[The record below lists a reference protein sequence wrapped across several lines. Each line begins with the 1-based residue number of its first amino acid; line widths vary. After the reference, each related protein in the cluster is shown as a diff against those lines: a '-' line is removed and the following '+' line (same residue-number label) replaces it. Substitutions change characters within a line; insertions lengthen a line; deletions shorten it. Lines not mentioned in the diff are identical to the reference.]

1 MSKHVNTFRRKM
13 LLGGLATAGLGASAA
28 FLRPKDVGNN
38 HSDHFRDISNA
49 LKQAEISKPTLVI
62 DKAALNHNIQAL
74 SQHIGDSFKYRIVGK
89 SLPSLPLIKTVMQ
102 GTNTQ
107 RLMMFHQPFL
117 NQTVDTFPQADILM
131 GKPMPVAAA
140 ANFYRQLDASKGFDA
155 SRQLQWLIDTPE
167 RLRQYQQLSEQL
179 NVDMNINLELD
190 VGLHRGG
197 IKDDQALVEILN
209 LIQADPRLSL
219 SGLMGYEPQ
228 IAKVPGNKLAL
239 RDKAMQIYSD
249 KLNLAQQVMG
259 QDLSQLTLNAA
270 GSPTY
275 RYYNQEQ
282 FPYAKGNFPHNELSA
297 GSCLVKPLDFDLP
310 TLTDHRPASFIAT
323 PVLKTL
329 DQTELPGVPGL
340 GKLMAMWNPNRAK
353 TFFTYG
359 GYWKAQ
365 PESPQGL
372 SFNPVFGRSS
382 NQEMLNGSKR
392 ITLQSDDWMFLR
404 PTQSE
409 FVFLQFGDIA
419 VYDQGEITDLWP
431 AFNAAG

>member
-1 MSKHVNTFRRKM
+1 MSKPINSFRRKL

-38 HSDHFRDISNA
+38 HSDYFKDISNA

-62 DKAALNHNIQAL
+62 DKTALNQNIQAL
-74 SQHIGDSFKYRIVGK
+74 SQHIDDSFKYRIVGK
-89 SLPSLPLIKTVMQ
+89 SLPSLPLLNTVMQ

-117 NQTVDTFPQADILM
+117 NQTVNAFPQSDILM
-131 GKPMPVAAA
+131 GKPMPVASAV
-140 ANFYRQLDASKGFDA
+140 NFYRELDTGKGFEA

-167 RLRQYQQLSEQL
+167 RLRQYQQLAEQL
-179 NVDMNINLELD
+179 NVDMQINLELD

-197 IKDDQALVEILN
+197 IKEDQDLVEILKI
-209 LIQADPRLSL
+209 IQADPRLSL

-249 KLNLAQQVMG
+249 KLKLAQQVMG

-323 PVLKTL
+323 PVLKAL
-329 DQTELPGVPGL
+329 NKTELPGVPGL
-340 GKLMAMWNPNRAK
+340 GKLMAMWNPNQAK

-359 GYWKAQ
+359 GYWKAK

-372 SFNPVFGRSS
+372 SFNPIFGRSS

-392 ITLQSDDWMFLR
+392 ITLQADDWMFLR

-431 AFNAAG
+431 VFNAAG